1 MFYDPDF
8 SGPLF
13 KRLSMTDANRG
24 SAKIMGPM
32 ITQKNAPYFP
42 QPPIS
47 HPRDTKITV
56 ILRDDAGPEV
66 ETILTREA
74 TIQVQDH
81 GDGREE
87 TYLNDIPELRS
98 RCQKH
103 DYLIME
109 PSLVTPRLY
118 RVTRVSPDSPRFE
131 AVKAAAKGRAGL
143 LIGGREPPVYAPAD
157 PATGISSPSN
167 AASTQRARKR
177 SGETIR
183 ADFSV
188 TGEWP
193 TFEVTFE
200 SADGHG
206 RNTDYN
212 IGVEHVLARLG
223 ELGASL
229 VGTRISSAN
238 VLTRAIKDGVDP
250 DFVPAGLELP
260 LSLSAGP
267 KPRDL
272 RLAIG
277 RAGAKVDSPEG
288 TSGNTTRRM
297 TLQVE
302 LPTPPLDLAAVSAW
316 LAGAGDNQPDGG
328 LTLLDDLPALD
339 KAWKRWIGA
348 LATGSRP
355 YGRKRRWLLAE
366 SVMYLQSPSDKRGE
380 AVDVSLGIRTT
391 GEPWTVEI
399 NAPKAAA
406 DANGTAS
413 VARDASGALFLIR
426 QGRLRA
432 NKDSDGDILEDKFH
446 DLSGLT
452 PVIVAGGETPK
463 DREWYV
469 VAALDAD
476 DAEIRRQTGEFVH
489 ACALARSRSLGATA
503 ALPPMPSLFAGPETG
518 GKFTRK
524 AAAARP
530 SMEFWKGHGEVSL
543 ALTARLDALD
553 LVVHRPRHDA
563 GYEVDGFVDAPT
575 GPVLIEIKR
584 GVSASDVYEG
594 VGQLMLYSEML
605 DLKTHR
611 RVLLLPAAPS
621 QTLVD
626 AASKCGIVIHR
637 YGYEATESG
646 VSVEFP
652 DELIDLFAD
661 KNAGTGPAKS

>member
-13 KRLSMTDANRG
+13 KRLSMTDANQG
-24 SAKIMGPM
+24 SANIMGPSL
-32 ITQKNAPYFP
+32 TKVNAPYFP
-42 QPPIS
+42 QPPAS

-56 ILRDDAGPEV
+56 ILRDDAGPEI

-98 RCQKH
+98 RCHKH
-103 DYLIME
+103 DYLILE

-131 AVKAAAKGRAGL
+131 AVKAAAKGRAGIL
-143 LIGGREPPVYAPAD
+143 TGGREPPVYAPAD
-157 PATGISSPSN
+157 PVNGISSPSS
-167 AASTQRARKR
+167 APSTQRARKR

-183 ADFSV
+183 ADFTV
-188 TGEWP
+188 TGDWP
-193 TFEVTFE
+193 AFEVTFE

-229 VGTRISSAN
+229 VGTRISSAK
-238 VLTRAIKDGVDP
+238 LLARASEDGVDP
-250 DFVPAGLELP
+250 HFTPAGIELP
-260 LSLSAGP
+260 VDLSTGP

-302 LPTPPLDLAAVSAW
+302 LPTPPLDLGAVSAW
-316 LAGAGDNQPDGG
+316 LAGAGDNQPEGG

-355 YGRKRRWLLAE
+355 YGLKRRWLLAE
-366 SVMYLQSPSDKRGE
+366 SVMYLQSPADKRGD

-432 NKDSDGDILEDKFH
+432 NKDSNGDILEDKFRN
-446 DLSGLT
+446 LSGLT

-463 DREWYV
+463 DRKWFV

-503 ALPPMPSLFAGPETG
+503 ALQPMPAMFAGPESG

-530 SMEFWKGHGEVSL
+530 SMEYWKGHGEVSL
-543 ALTARLDALD
+543 ALTARLEPMNL
-553 LVVHRPRHDA
+553 LLHRPRHDA
-563 GYEVDGFVDAPT
+563 GYEVDGVVDAPS

-594 VGQLMLYSEML
+594 VGQLMLYPEML
-605 DLKTHR
+605 GLKEHR
-611 RVLLLPAAPS
+611 RVLLLPATPS
-621 QTLVD
+621 LTLVD
-626 AASKCGIVIHR
+626 AARKCGIAVHSYDFR
-637 YGYEATESG
+637 EDGDT
-646 VSVEFP
+646 VTVEFAA
-652 DELIDLFAD
+652 DFMKLF
-661 KNAGTGPAKS
+661 GSGLPA